1 MTQMDNRSPE
11 DLAGYLQ
18 ALQAVFCL
26 FSYSAK
32 RGLLISCGRADLTGI
47 SVTEK
52 GPVALN
58 FCAADFLGEVL
69 MLLGWCFLL
78 TPH

>member
-1 MTQMDNRSPE
+1 MR
-11 DLAGYLQ
+11 
-18 ALQAVFCL
+18 C
-26 FSYSAK
+26 
-32 RGLLISCGRADLTGI
+32 RADLTGI
-47 SVTEK
+47 SVPEK

-78 TPH
+78 TPIEGIAVIAGGLCVVVG